1 MRKTIIGGL
10 TATTG
15 QPSLIA
21 TTGTMTSST
30 TSEILR
36 TSRGT
41 ERTTDMRKGFTIDRG
56 QKVVQNFLQLFT
68 SKLSYN
74 QS

>member
-1 MRKTIIGGL
+1 
-10 TATTG
+10 
-15 QPSLIA
+15 
-21 TTGTMTSST
+21 MTSST